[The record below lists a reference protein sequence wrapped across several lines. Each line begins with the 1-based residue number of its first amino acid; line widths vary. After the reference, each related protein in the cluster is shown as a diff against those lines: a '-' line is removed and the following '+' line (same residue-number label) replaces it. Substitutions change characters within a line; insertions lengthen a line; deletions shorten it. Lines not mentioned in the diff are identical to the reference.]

1 MTKLLTNIPVASYD
15 PSLRNWGIAVG
26 NYNTETSEINISS
39 IGVIQ
44 PVLDKGKQ
52 VRQNSL
58 DVESGL
64 QLFTGA
70 YNASKGCLLV
80 FAEVPVGSQSSRSMC
95 SYGVCTGVLGSLKAM
110 GVPLVEVTPTE
121 VKMASVGSKTAT
133 KEEMITWAVGKYPN
147 LNWPKHG
154 KSISAAKAEHM
165 ADAIG
170 VLHAGTKTPAF
181 QQFLN
186 IVKNHA
192 NQSESN

>member
-26 NYNTETSEINISS
+26 NYNTETNEISISS
-39 IGVIQ
+39 IDVIQ

-64 QLFTGA
+64 QIFTGA

-80 FAEVPVGSQSSRSMC
+80 FAEVPVGSQSSRAAC
-95 SYGVCTGVLGSLKAM
+95 AYGLCTGVLGSLKAM

-133 KEEMITWAVGKYPN
+133 KEDMITWAVGKYPN

-165 ADAIG
+165 SDAIG
-170 VLHAGTKTPAF
+170 VLHAGILTSTFK
-181 QQFLN
+181 QYIKLC
-186 IVKNHA
+186 
-192 NQSESN
+192 ESK